1 MRPSSPLAPR
11 GYHIMGCS
19 QSSPAV
25 QSVVVN
31 DPSLAAD
38 TNAVIDF
45 KPCHSAVRWN
55 KLGDLQN
62 ILKNAKTVN
71 VQDTGN
77 GNYPIHIAAQ
87 NGHIDIVNLLIKHKC
102 EINSKNG
109 KGNTALHM
117 AIGYDYYDCA
127 TAIIKAGGDLNM
139 VNDAGVPASRGL
151 EGDKTLSLIEFMAA
165 KTAKEAVGALKNCE
179 TDVAILNKV
188 VFVSTGLK
196 LKKSLENNWTD
207 SMQTQF
213 KRIIDLIPK

>member
-1 MRPSSPLAPR
+1 
-11 GYHIMGCS
+11 MGCS

-38 TNAVIDF
+38 NNAVIDF

-102 EINSKNG
+102 EINLKNG

-139 VNDAGVPASRGL
+139 VYDAGVQASRGL

>member
-1 MRPSSPLAPR
+1 
-11 GYHIMGCS
+11 MGCG

-31 DPSLAAD
+31 EPSVAAEVD
-38 TNAVIDF
+38 GPIDF
-45 KPCHSAVRWN
+45 RPCHSAVRWN

-62 ILKNAKTVN
+62 ILKNSKALN
-71 VQDTGN
+71 AQDTGN

-102 EINSKNG
+102 EINAKNG

-127 TAIIKAGGDLNM
+127 TAIIRAGGDLAM
-139 VNDAGVPASRGL
+139 VNDAQVPASRGL

-165 KTAKEAVGALKNCE
+165 KTAKEAVEALKNCE
-179 TDVAILNKV
+179 ADAAILNKV
-188 VFVSTGLK
+188 AFVSTGLK
-196 LKKSLENNWTD
+196 LKKSLENGWSD
-207 SMQTQF
+207 AMQTQF